1 LGFVSAQW
9 INTVLSPKRNGLE
22 TGRLN
27 LAMDGAT
34 SGNRKR
40 GAEPPPR
47 KTKWFEERPDNISF
61 GLRRRGLPAATQRQ
75 VELNDGE

>member
-9 INTVLSPKRNGLE
+9 INTVFSPKRNGLE

-40 GAEPPPR
+40 GAEPPAR
-47 KTKWFEERPDNISF
+47 KSKWI
-61 GLRRRGLPAATQRQ
+61 
-75 VELNDGE
+75 